1 MRPTTF
7 EHHQSGRSVRAVTTL
22 LSLWALLAGLII
34 TINLSPV
41 IAAIVALFTLPALW
55 DIVANP
61 QMRLRLGPSGL
72 GWGRPGNIRTIPL
85 DQISE
90 VRFETR
96 FDLSARATVIR
107 KNGRKLRLPP
117 PALPPRQSFE
127 AALSELG
134 VKTTHNPFF
143 LI

>member
-7 EHHQSGRSVRAVTTL
+7 EHHQSGRSIKAVATL
-22 LSLWALLAGLII
+22 VGLWALLAGLII
-34 TINLSPV
+34 TIDLSPM

-55 DIVANP
+55 DIIANP
-61 QMRLRLGPSGL
+61 QMRLKLGPSGL
-72 GWGRPGNIRTIPL
+72 GWGRPGNIRTIAL
-85 DQISE
+85 DQIAE

-96 FDLSARATVIR
+96 FDFSARVTVIR

-117 PALPPRQSFE
+117 AALPPRQSFE
-127 AALSELG
+127 ATLTELG
-134 VKTTHNPFF
+134 VKTTHHPFF